1 MSLLSPQ
8 TASRLSRDNVSYHLT
23 QSPSALSRARALF
36 IRNYSPQ
43 FGTSRLKKI
52 TNRPIRAYLD
62 GLLEPPFHSLP
73 NNALLRFI
81 STSNSVIRV
90 PPPCRGRADMMKEGK
105 EKNLPSRHIVFQP
118 SNRRRWKNQTTISPQ
133 TPIRAFAIFVA
144 INTVKREVRERW
156 YIVQFRP
163 GVIDLNPRGGRGGG
177 AAGAGSWRGSVGST
191 RQSLAVSHLDCPFS
205 QIVCEWAE

>member
-90 PPPCRGRADMMKEGK
+90 PPPCRGRANMTKEGK

-118 SNRRRWKNQTTISPQ
+118 SNRRRWKNQTPISPQ
-133 TPIRAFAIFVA
+133 TPDTGICDIGRYQYSKARGE
-144 INTVKREVRERW
+144 REVVYSTVSTWCDRPQSPWRARW
-156 YIVQFRP
+156 WS
-163 GVIDLNPRGGRGGG
+163 GGRWFLEGE
-177 AAGAGSWRGSVGST
+177 RGIDSAILGCVPSRLSIFT
-191 RQSLAVSHLDCPFS
+191 DRL
-205 QIVCEWAE
+205 